1 MGRGDEERW
10 LIDDYR
16 LLIEDRVR
24 SGFDLQSTITNQK
37 STLSNRPGG
46 DASVHRKRRFGG
58 WLSM

>member
-1 MGRGDEERW
+1 